1 MTAPNKVTLT
11 HPITIGAREI
21 SEIAFER
28 PKAKRMALLARIEQL
43 RPAVTDGAEAPP
55 MSKEAEVEVSYLMV
69 RVVTGWTDDEVD
81 EIDLIDDFP
90 RVVEAAADFLE
101 SIGSVAPTSGAS

>member
-11 HPITIGAREI
+11 HPVTIGGREI

-28 PKAKRMALLARIEQL
+28 PKARRMALLARIEAL
-43 RPAVTDGAEAPP
+43 RSAVPDGGEAAP

-69 RVVTGWTDDEVD
+69 RVVTGWTDEDVD

-101 SIGSVAPTSGAS
+101 SIGSVAQTSGAA

>member
-11 HPITIGAREI
+11 HPVTIGGREI
-21 SEIAFER
+21 SEIVFER
-28 PKAKRMALLARIEQL
+28 PKAKRMALLARIEAL
-43 RPAVTDGAEAPP
+43 RPAAPEGQEAPP

-69 RVVTGWTDDEVD
+69 QVVTGWADDEVD

-101 SIGSVAPTSGAS
+101 GIGGRAAPTGAA